1 MNGRSRDAP
10 RVDVVVV
17 GSGVAGMVAALA
29 LAPLR
34 VALLT
39 KTHTLVGGA
48 SPFAQGGVA
57 AAVGRDDDAERHAE
71 DTLAAAA
78 GLADPAIVSAM
89 VADGPRAIQRLIR
102 LGARFDRD
110 ELGHLALSRE
120 GAHSRSRVVRAGGD
134 AAGAEI
140 VRALSAAVMEA
151 SAIDLRTETFL
162 EELLVEERRVA
173 GLTARSPS
181 GEVLTH
187 RARAV
192 VLATGGIGRLFPE
205 TTNPR
210 EATGDGLA
218 AAARAGARLADLEFV
233 QFHPTALDVDRD
245 PMPLITEALRGA
257 GALLVDARGR
267 PLRIAGWPRAELAPR
282 DIIARELASRLD
294 RGERVALDARELG
307 GDRLER
313 EFPQVIRTC
322 SAAGYDPRRDVLPVA
337 PATHYH
343 MGGVA
348 VDARGRSSIPL
359 LWACGEVACTGAH
372 GANRLASNSLL
383 EALVYGARV
392 AEDVRAVLGTSAVD
406 ARPSPFTDAVT
417 DATATPWRPP
427 PRLERRLRAAIG
439 RGLGVIRDADGIRD
453 AMSSLDPLACD
464 ATTGEARNMLLV
476 GRLLGASA
484 LLREE
489 SRGAHWRRDFP
500 EPHARYARRSARTA
514 VELLEASLAAEQSGF
529 EIR

>member
-1 MNGRSRDAP
+1 MNGAMRSAP
-10 RVDVVVV
+10 PVDVVVV
-17 GSGVAGMVAALA
+17 GSGAAGMVAALA

-57 AAVGRDDDAERHAE
+57 AAVGHDDDPDQHAK
-71 DTLAAAA
+71 DTVTAAA
-78 GLADPAIVSAM
+78 GLADPAVVGAM
-89 VADGPRAIQRLIR
+89 VADGPKAIARLIR

-110 ELGHLALSRE
+110 EFGRLALSRE

-140 VRALSAAVMEA
+140 VRALSAAVMEVR
-151 SAIDLRTETFL
+151 AIDLRTESFL
-162 EELLVEERRVA
+162 EDLILERGRVV
-173 GLTARSPS
+173 GLTAMSAEGVVRVH
-181 GEVLTH
+181 E
-187 RARAV
+187 ARAV

-218 AAARAGARLADLEFV
+218 VAARAGARLADLEFV
-233 QFHPTALDVDRD
+233 QFHPTALDVARD

-257 GALLVDARGR
+257 GALLVDARAR
-267 PLRIAGWPRAELAPR
+267 SLRIEGWERAELAPR
-282 DIIARELASRLD
+282 DIIAREIVARLA
-294 RGERVALDARELG
+294 RGERVALDARALDARRIET
-307 GDRLER
+307 

-322 SAAGYDPRRDVLPVA
+322 LAAGYDPRRDVLPVV
-337 PATHYH
+337 PAAHYH

-348 VDARGRSSIPL
+348 VDARGRTSIER

-392 AEDVRAVLGTSAVD
+392 AEDVRNALGRSTVD
-406 ARPSPFTDAVT
+406 AIASPCGDGTT

-427 PRLERRLRAAIG
+427 LRLERRLRAAVG
-439 RGLGVIRDADGIRD
+439 RGLGVIRDADGIRETLSALDVLAGD
-453 AMSSLDPLACD
+453 AR
-464 ATTGEARNMLLV
+464 TGESRNMILV
-476 GRLLGASA
+476 GRLIGVSA
-484 LLREE
+484 LLRVE
-489 SRGAHWRRDFP
+489 SRGAHWRREFP
-500 EPHARYARRSARTA
+500 ASNARFARRIARTA
-514 VELLEASLAAEQSGF
+514 DELLLATVVA
-529 EIR
+529 

>member
-1 MNGRSRDAP
+1 MNGTTRSASP
-10 RVDVVVV
+10 VDVIVV
-17 GSGVAGMVAALA
+17 GSGAAGMAAALA

-34 VALLT
+34 VALMT

-57 AAVGRDDDAERHAE
+57 AAVGRDDDPGLHAN
-71 DTLAAAA
+71 DTLVAAA
-78 GLADPAIVSAM
+78 GLADPEIVSAM
-89 VADGPRAIQRLIR
+89 VADGPGAIARLIR

-110 ELGHLALSRE
+110 EFGHLALSRE

-151 SAIDLRTETFL
+151 RALSLRTETFL
-162 EELLVEERRVA
+162 EDLNLERGRVV
-173 GLTARSPS
+173 GVTARSAS
-181 GEVLTH
+181 GALTSH
-187 RARAV
+187 EARAV
-192 VLATGGIGRLFPE
+192 VLATGGVGRLFPE

-218 AAARAGARLADLEFV
+218 VAARAGARVADLEFV
-233 QFHPTALDVDRD
+233 QFHPTALDVARD

-267 PLRIAGWPRAELAPR
+267 SLRIEGWERAELAPR
-282 DIIARELASRLD
+282 DIVAREIVARLA
-294 RGERVALDARELG
+294 RGERVSLDARALG
-307 GDRLER
+307 AQRLES

-322 SAAGYDPRRDVLPVA
+322 LAAGYDPRRDVFPVA
-337 PATHYH
+337 PAMHYH

-348 VDARGRSSIPL
+348 VDARGRTSIER

-392 AEDVRAVLGTSAVD
+392 AEDVRGALGRSTVD
-406 ARPSPFTDAVT
+406 AIASPCNDVGT
-417 DATATPWRPP
+417 DATATPWRPSL
-427 PRLERRLRAAIG
+427 RLESRLRAAVG
-439 RGLGVIRDADGIRD
+439 RGLGVIRDADGIRETL
-453 AMSSLDPLACD
+453 SSLEALAGD
-464 ATTGEARNMLLV
+464 ASTGEGRNMILV
-476 GRLLGASA
+476 GRLIGASA

-500 EPHARYARRSARTA
+500 EADPRLTRRTARTA
-514 VELLEASLAAEQSGF
+514 DELLLATTVAST
-529 EIR
+529 